1 MREITTHMTNP
12 ANEQL
17 RIVVMDVPGP
27 GGANHLYTVTGF
39 DTESNPSM
47 LLDTLPYQAM
57 EILFQN
63 GPIAEVGVN
72 GVTHEALLA
81 ILIDRLEAFQAGPYA
96 CTENATALD
105 FLRGALFAL
114 HSRTRKRQARGVE
127 GTMEV

>member
-1 MREITTHMTNP
+1 MREITDHMTNP

-17 RIVVMDVPGP
+17 RIAAADAPGP
-27 GGANHLYTVTGF
+27 GGANHLYFIEGF
-39 DTESNPSM
+39 DTVTNPSV
-47 LLDTLPYQAM
+47 PRECAYQGM

-63 GPIAEVGVN
+63 GAIGEVGVN

-81 ILIDRLEAFQAGPYA
+81 ILIDRLEAFQKGPYA
-96 CTENATALD
+96 CTENAIALD

-127 GTMEV
+127 GTTEV

>member
-17 RIVVMDVPGP
+17 RILVMDVHGP
-27 GGANHLYTVTGF
+27 GGANHLYLIDGF
-39 DTESNPSM
+39 DTAKNPSG
-47 LLDTLPYQAM
+47 DPDFTYEGM

-63 GPIAEVGVN
+63 GAIGEVGVN

-81 ILIDRLEAFQAGPYA
+81 ILIDRLEAFQKGPYA